1 MIITRNKKSGELM
14 HSGDVMQI
22 ASDIMACAE
31 NWSSFKI
38 GKSGMTAVERFNE
51 PDYNGEYDGIEVVY
65 ESPSSDNVSRM
76 EASLINF
83 FKNHEKCDNIKDGE
97 GSVNDTM
104 ADSDNYIVYVVYKE

>member
-1 MIITRNKKSGELM
+1 MIIIRNKKDGELILP
-14 HSGDVMQI
+14 SDVMKI
-22 ASDIMACAE
+22 ANFIFDCAK

-38 GKSGMTAVERFNE
+38 GKSGMTAEERFSE

>member
-1 MIITRNKKSGELM
+1 MIIKRNKKNGEFM
-14 HSGDVMQI
+14 HSGDVMKI

-38 GKSGMTAVERFNE
+38 GTSGMTAEERFSE

-65 ESPSSDNVSRM
+65 ESPSADNVSRI

-104 ADSDNYIVYVVYKE
+104 ADSDKYIVYVVYKE